1 MAFQGRLKKP
11 ALPFS
16 LRCNMKLCQPGFQ
29 IGGTEFSRNAS
40 GCFRLFAETLRCFVV
55 SLKTALCS
63 PEFPRQKMTIYSD
76 FSDMRGNS
84 KGSGIVL
91 LYSVQR
97 E

>member
-1 MAFQGRLKKP
+1 MALFRRERENS
-11 ALPFS
+11 ALLPRIS
-16 LRCNMKLCQPGFQ
+16 
-29 IGGTEFSRNAS
+29 T
-40 GCFRLFAETLRCFVV
+40 
-55 SLKTALCS
+55 
-63 PEFPRQKMTIYSD
+63 PENDHFSD